1 MKNKF
6 RKITKFSFQ
15 RVMFVDVRK
24 TIKDLTLDKCSS
36 GNISDDIIK
45 QRDLCFQTITDCINK
60 SIVNGKF
67 PDSLKSTNNSPAY
80 KTKDPYDQS
89 IDL

>member
-1 MKNKF
+1 MKSKF

-24 TIKDLTLDKCSS
+24 TIKDLRLDKCSS
-36 GNISDDIIK
+36 GNISDDVIK
-45 QRDLCFQTITDCINK
+45 QRDLCFQAITDCINK
-60 SIVNGKF
+60 SIVNGKL
-67 PDSLKSTNNSPAY
+67 PDSLKPTNISPAY
-80 KTKDPYDQS
+80 KNKDPYDQS